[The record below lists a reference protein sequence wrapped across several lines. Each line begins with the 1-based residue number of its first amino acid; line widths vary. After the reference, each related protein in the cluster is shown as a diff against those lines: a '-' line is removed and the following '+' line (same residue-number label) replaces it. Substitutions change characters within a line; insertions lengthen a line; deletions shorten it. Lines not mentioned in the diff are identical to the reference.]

1 MLGIVRCPLASELCS
16 SKPVEL
22 LLDACFLA
30 LCQRELE
37 SHVRLICVHVPRAL
51 QTPNILLENQHLS
64 LVLCTLFLSRGLCLN
79 LREPI

>member
-1 MLGIVRCPLASELCS
+1 MLGIIHCPLASQFRS

-51 QTPNILLENQHLS
+51 QAPNILLENQHLS
-64 LVLCTLFLSRGLCLN
+64 LVLRTLFLS
-79 LREPI
+79 